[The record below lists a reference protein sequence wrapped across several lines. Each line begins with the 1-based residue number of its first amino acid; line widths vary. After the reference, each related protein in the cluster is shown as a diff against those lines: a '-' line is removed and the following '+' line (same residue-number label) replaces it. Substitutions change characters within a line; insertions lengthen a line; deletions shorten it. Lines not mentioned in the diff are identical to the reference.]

1 MSSAQAQTTVATEET
16 RDSDG
21 LLSPSSDLMTTDD
34 VAAYL
39 CVSRHVVRSLFRSNA
54 IQALK
59 VGGQWRTWP
68 EAVSEFLI
76 NQMSFRS

>member
-1 MSSAQAQTTVATEET
+1 MSSAQTQPKAATGDPS
-16 RDSDG
+16 DSNGSRAASGDF
-21 LLSPSSDLMTTDD
+21 MTTDD

-59 VGGQWRTWP
+59 VGGQWRARP

-76 NQMSFRS
+76 NQMSVRS